1 MMMTMVNPATFQTTM
16 AMIDQKA
23 GVKVA
28 SRLNLPAV
36 RPRSAAAGLNRP
48 ASTSSSHDHN
58 RLAEAKPT
66 TTGRKKA
73 VR

>member
-1 MMMTMVNPATFQTTM
+1 MVKPATFQTTM

-23 GVKVA
+23 GWNVA
-28 SRLNLPAV
+28 SRLTFFSV
-36 RPRSAAAGLNRP
+36 RPSSKAAGLNRP
-48 ASTSSSHDHN
+48 ESTLSSHDHS

-66 TTGRKKA
+66 TTGMKKT